1 MKDEQQESPQTD
13 ETEDLLDAL
22 ELDAETFATLDLHN
36 PRMLVGVI
44 EEVYGKGAIQTFP
57 AQSEENDDVNILLKY
72 RRTTCRS
79 GHKMRQ

>member
-1 MKDEQQESPQTD
+1 MNDEQQESPQTD

-22 ELDAETFATLDLHN
+22 ELDAETFAALDLHT

-57 AQSEENDDVNILLKY
+57 AQEENDDE
-72 RRTTCRS
+72 
-79 GHKMRQ
+79 